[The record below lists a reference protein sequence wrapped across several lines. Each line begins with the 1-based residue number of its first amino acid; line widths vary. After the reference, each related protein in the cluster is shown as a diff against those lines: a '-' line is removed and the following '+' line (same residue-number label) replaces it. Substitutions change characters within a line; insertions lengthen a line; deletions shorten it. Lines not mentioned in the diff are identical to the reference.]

1 MNDKY
6 LDKICKNEMREKTK
20 GFIFISLLA
29 LLIIGTA
36 SIITPISCGK
46 EKEICIV
53 FFYSPTCPEC
63 TEAKDKLDNLKLK
76 YPLNIK
82 EYNTLTGE
90 GLDSLFKYYDAFNVS
105 EKERGSF
112 AIFIGDKYYHK
123 NSQFNE
129 LEEEIKKYTDTGLE
143 CPEAADEGNAEKIVK
158 GFTIL
163 TVMAGGLADGIN
175 PCAFATLV
183 FFIAYLER
191 IKQGKKVLLSI
202 GISFSLAVFLGY
214 LLIGL
219 GILEFYY
226 KIEEIGVVS
235 KYVYLFA
242 GAFAVTFAI
251 FNLWD
256 YFKVEKKG
264 KTILQL
270 PRFLKRRRGRI
281 IKILTEKE
289 GIVILTVL
297 AFIVGLGISLLE
309 FVCTGQILIPIMAV
323 IKSASPLKITAFTYL
338 ILYNIMF
345 IVPLLLILAL
355 FYVGYSSKA
364 LGEFQKKRQGLVK
377 ILTALILAA
386 IGIYMLYYAI

>member
-1 MNDKY
+1 
-6 LDKICKNEMREKTK
+6 MREKTK
-20 GFIFISLLA
+20 RFIFISSLA

-46 EKEICIV
+46 DKEICIV

-63 TEAKDKLDNLKLK
+63 MDAKDKLDNLKLK

-112 AIFIGDKYYHK
+112 AIFIGNKYYYK

-129 LEEEIKKYTDTGLE
+129 LEEEIKKYTGTGLE
-143 CPEAADEGNAEKIVK
+143 CPKPSDEGNAEEIVK

-163 TVMAGGLADGIN
+163 TVIAGGLADGIN

-242 GAFAVTFAI
+242 GAFAITFAI
-251 FNLWD
+251 FNAWD

-323 IKSASPLKITAFTYL
+323 IKSASTLKTTAFTYL
-338 ILYNIMF
+338 VLYNIMF
-345 IVPLLLILAL
+345 IVPLLLILVL
-355 FYVGYSSKA
+355 YYVGYSSRA

-377 ILTALILAA
+377 ILTASILAA

>member
-1 MNDKY
+1 
-6 LDKICKNEMREKTK
+6 MREKTK
-20 GFIFISLLA
+20 RFIFISLLA

-46 EKEICIV
+46 DKEICIV

-63 TEAKDKLDNLKLK
+63 MDAKDKLDNLKLK

-112 AIFIGDKYYHK
+112 AIFIGNKYYYK

-129 LEEEIKKYTDTGLE
+129 LEEEIKKYIDTGLK
-143 CPEAADEGNAEKIVK
+143 CPEPADEGNAEKIVK

-191 IKQGKKVLLSI
+191 IKQGKKTLLSI

-214 LLIGL
+214 LFIGL
-219 GILEFYY
+219 GILKFYY

-235 KYVYLFA
+235 KYIYLFA
-242 GAFAVTFAI
+242 GAFAITFAI

-289 GIVILTVL
+289 GIVILTAL

-323 IKSASPLKITAFTYL
+323 IKSASPLKTTAFTYL

-377 ILTALILAA
+377 ILTASILAA